1 MATYQYV
8 ALNDKGRE
16 KRGVI
21 EGDTPRH
28 IRKQLRDLGLSPVSV
43 ISAVTQ
49 KKTALDT
56 GLYLRSDYQ
65 VNITEL
71 ALITRQLATL
81 IQAGLPLDEALSAVS
96 QQCDKEQLTG
106 MVLSIRTGVLEGK
119 TLAESFADY
128 PRAFDTLYCSMVAAG
143 EDSGNLGQV
152 LIKLSDHIEQRQALR
167 QQTKLALLYPAI
179 LTGVA
184 ILIIAGLLA
193 FVVPRVVE
201 QFSTAGQVLPL
212 ATRILI
218 VVSDAVKDY
227 WWVALLT
234 LFLFSYALKWR
245 LKNTEFRYRFDKNIL
260 ALPVIGKVVR
270 NVNTSRF
277 SDTLSVLI
285 SSGIPLIDALAIAG
299 RVLNNVCLQQA
310 ISVAATHLREGSSL
324 HRALMET
331 GYFPPM
337 MLHMIANGEKSGK
350 LDEMLTHIASN
361 QEREHKTMIAMVLGL
376 FEPLLILLMGGV
388 VLFIVMA
395 ILLPIFELNSL
406 VG

>member
-1 MATYQYV
+1 MAIYQYV

-21 EGDTPRH
+21 EGDVPRQ
-28 IRKQLRDLGLSPVSV
+28 IRKQLRELGLSPISV
-43 ISAVTQ
+43 TPIVHANGTFNTNASPQSKYQISIA
-49 KKTALDT
+49 
-56 GLYLRSDYQ
+56 
-65 VNITEL
+65 EL

-81 IQAGLPLDEALSAVS
+81 IQAGLPLDEALSAVA
-96 QQCDKEQLTG
+96 QQCDKERLTG
-106 MVLSIRTGVLEGK
+106 IILSVRTGVLEGK

-128 PRAFDTLYCSMVAAG
+128 PNAFDTLYCSMVAAG
-143 EDSGNLGQV
+143 EDSGTLGDV
-152 LIKLSDHIEQRQALR
+152 LIRLSDHIEQRQALR

-179 LTGVA
+179 LTSVA
-184 ILIIAGLLA
+184 ILVIAGLLA

-201 QFSTAGQVLPL
+201 QFVTAGQSLPL

-218 VVSDAVKDY
+218 IVSDAVKSY
-227 WWVALLT
+227 WLITLAILTLIAYGLKWGLKNNAFRYQVDKNLLT
-234 LFLFSYALKWR
+234 LPF
-245 LKNTEFRYRFDKNIL
+245 
-260 ALPVIGKVVR
+260 IGKVVL

-277 SDTLSVLI
+277 SHTLSVLI
-285 SSGIPLIDALAIAG
+285 SSGLPLLDALKVAG
-299 RVLNNVCLQQA
+299 RVLNNSCLQRA
-310 ISVAATHLREGSSL
+310 ISRAANHLHEGSSL
-324 HRALMET
+324 HRSLMET

-350 LDEMLTHIASN
+350 LGEMLEHIASN
-361 QEREHKTMIAMVLGL
+361 QERDHKTMISMVLGL

>member
-21 EGDTPRH
+21 EGDTPRQ

-43 ISAVTQ
+43 TAVTH
-49 KKTALDT
+49 KKTAFDT
-56 GLYLRSDYQ
+56 GHYLHVNYQ
-65 VNITEL
+65 ISVTEL

-96 QQCDKEQLTG
+96 QQCEKDQLTG
-106 MVLSIRTGVLEGK
+106 IVLSIRASVLEGK
-119 TLAESFADY
+119 TLAESFSDH
-128 PRAFDTLYCSMVAAG
+128 PRVFDRLYCSMVAAG

-152 LIKLSDHIEQRQALR
+152 LIKLSDHIEQRQVLR

-179 LTGVA
+179 LTSVA
-184 ILIIAGLLA
+184 ILVIAGLLA

-201 QFSTAGQVLPL
+201 QFSTAGQALPL

-218 VVSDAVKDY
+218 TVSDAVKNYGLMAMIVLILLIYGLKWGLKNASFRYQFDKK
-227 WWVALLT
+227 LLT
-234 LFLFSYALKWR
+234 
-245 LKNTEFRYRFDKNIL
+245 
-260 ALPVIGKVVR
+260 LPVIGKVVR

-277 SDTLSVLI
+277 SDTLSILI
-285 SSGIPLIDALAIAG
+285 SSGIPLVDALTIAG
-299 RVLNNVCLQQA
+299 RVLNNSCLQQA
-310 ISVAATHLREGSSL
+310 ISDAATHLHEGSSL
-324 HRALMET
+324 HRALTET

-350 LDEMLTHIASN
+350 LDEMLGHIASN
-361 QEREHKTMIAMVLGL
+361 QEREHKMTVSMVLGL